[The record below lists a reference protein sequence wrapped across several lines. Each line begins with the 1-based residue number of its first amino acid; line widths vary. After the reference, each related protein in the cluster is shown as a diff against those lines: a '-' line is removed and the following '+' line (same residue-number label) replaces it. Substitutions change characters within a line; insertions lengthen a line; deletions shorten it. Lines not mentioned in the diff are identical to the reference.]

1 MLMMMA
7 IMRMIM
13 LGPGD
18 HAEPST
24 EALCNYDVHFDRG
37 VDYVADDDDADDD
50 GYHENDDDFVGGAN
64 DQDETSMTVPRTDK
78 YHVYLADMM
87 IAMMTM
93 MMVQSNESDLE
104 FVTSGT
110 NGTCVKY
117 FWARVK
123 FSSINAKNHPFC
135 EIC

>member
-37 VDYVADDDDADDD
+37 VDYVADDVDAVDD
-50 GYHENDDDFVGGAN
+50 GYHENDDDSVGGAN
-64 DQDETSMTVPRTDK
+64 DQDEISMRVPRTDK
-78 YHVYLADMM
+78 CHVYFADMM

>member
-1 MLMMMA
+1 MIMLQMVIMLMMMA

-50 GYHENDDDFVGGAN
+50 GYHENDDDSVGGAN
-64 DQDETSMTVPRTDK
+64 D
-78 YHVYLADMM
+78 
-87 IAMMTM
+87 
-93 MMVQSNESDLE
+93 
-104 FVTSGT
+104 
-110 NGTCVKY
+110 
-117 FWARVK
+117 
-123 FSSINAKNHPFC
+123 
-135 EIC
+135 

>member
-1 MLMMMA
+1 
-7 IMRMIM
+7 
-13 LGPGD
+13 
-18 HAEPST
+18 
-24 EALCNYDVHFDRG
+24 
-37 VDYVADDDDADDD
+37 
-50 GYHENDDDFVGGAN
+50 
-64 DQDETSMTVPRTDK
+64 MTVPRTDK

-117 FWARVK
+117 FWAGG
-123 FSSINAKNHPFC
+123 
-135 EIC
+135 